1 MTMIPLITFVLAFLI
16 LAVVLQVFRRSVYVN
31 EAGRMRFTS
40 LWRLGVALL
49 LAFFIASINPLD
61 MQRIDAGYVGIK
73 VSNVGDQRGVG
84 RTEYVTGW
92 VFYNSWISRIY
103 EFPIHQQHIEYEE
116 ADIVTKGGFRATIKP
131 SFNYSINAGNVAN
144 MFQNLRVGVREMEQG
159 WLKNAIVGSVNDV
172 ANRYTVDSIFNHR
185 EEFESAIVKE
195 CNKRVSQWFSV
206 SQLRT
211 NIVPPREISESIVA
225 KTRAIQEVQVAEN
238 QRQVAVAEAERKIA
252 EARGDSAQAVIQAS
266 GRAEAIRKEQLSLT
280 PLYIEYIKI
289 QKWTGQVP
297 TTVAGSNSGFMI
309 QLPNRSNTN
318 Q

>member
-1 MTMIPLITFVLAFLI
+1 MIGFLIFIMAFALFSLLLKVFSRSSYRGLDGRFSVINMWRPVAAFL
-16 LAVVLQVFRRSVYVN
+16 LAL
-31 EAGRMRFTS
+31 
-40 LWRLGVALL
+40 
-49 LAFFIASINPLD
+49 FITVINPID
-61 MQRIDAGYVGIK
+61 IERIDAGHVGIK
-73 VSNVGDQRGVG
+73 VSNIGDNRGVG
-84 RTEYVTGW
+84 KTEYVTGW

-103 EFPIHQQHIEYEE
+103 EFPIHQQHIDFEE

-144 MFQNLRVGVREMEQG
+144 MFQNLRVGVKEMEQG
-159 WLKNAIVGSVNDV
+159 WLKNAIIGSVNDV

-195 CNKRVSQWFSV
+195 CNKRVAQWFNV

-211 NIVPPREISESIVA
+211 NIVPPKEISESIVA

-252 EARGDSAQAVIQAS
+252 EARGDSAQAVIQAA
-266 GRAEAIRKEQLSLT
+266 GRAEAIKKEQLSLT

-289 QKWTGQVP
+289 QKWSGQVP
-297 TTVAGSNSGFMI
+297 TTVAGNSGFMI
-309 QLPNRSNTN
+309 QLPREGSGN